1 MVVNINDKQLNEFL
15 EREWD
20 RGMLFLGTCFDSLSM
35 VEREDIIQDSM
46 IALANN
52 VRSGKYEQQDATLH
66 TYFIA
71 ICRNQA
77 LKRTNKKVGKFI
89 ALNDGQKQSDSTDF
103 DLSDSLNYL
112 RRTDNQYITENI
124 EMLIDLYDDT
134 NEAREKKIVAVQDT
148 IKNLTGKCQTLI
160 WGKYRDRI
168 PMEILAEM
176 AGLKNANVA
185 KTTLSRCLDTF
196 EKTFKKLTTL

>member
-1 MVVNINDKQLNEFL
+1 
-15 EREWD
+15 
-20 RGMLFLGTCFDSLSM
+20 
-35 VEREDIIQDSM
+35 
-46 IALANN
+46 
-52 VRSGKYEQQDATLH
+52 
-66 TYFIA
+66 
-71 ICRNQA
+71 
-77 LKRTNKKVGKFI
+77 
-89 ALNDGQKQSDSTDF
+89 
-103 DLSDSLNYL
+103 
-112 RRTDNQYITENI
+112 
-124 EMLIDLYDDT
+124 MLIDLYDDT